1 MVNEMIKIKVLLF
14 STIRGV
20 IGQKELVIELP
31 PGSSVQDLKH
41 RIALD
46 YPQAGPT
53 LEFMLVS
60 VDRIFSDDDTI
71 LFDEA
76 EVGLFPHISGG

>member
-1 MVNEMIKIKVLLF
+1 MIKVKVLLF

-20 IGQKELVIELP
+20 IGQKELAIELP
-31 PGSSVQDLKH
+31 SGSSVLDLKH
-41 RIALD
+41 SIAQT
-46 YPQAGPT
+46 YPQAKPT

-60 VDRIFSDDDTI
+60 VDRVFSDDNTI
-71 LFDEA
+71 LFDQA